1 MATVGR
7 YIPLLGLFALVPV
20 VIYAIGRNDVWIALS
35 ITCVLI
41 IVGSLRWMMTGW
53 DEEAAPVPQSEYGP

>member
-1 MATVGR
+1 MVTVGR
-7 YIPLLGLFALVPV
+7 YIPLIGLFALVPV
-20 VIYAIGRNDVWIALS
+20 VVYAIGRNDVWIALS

-53 DEEAAPVPQSEYGP
+53 DEGTPPAAHTDHGP